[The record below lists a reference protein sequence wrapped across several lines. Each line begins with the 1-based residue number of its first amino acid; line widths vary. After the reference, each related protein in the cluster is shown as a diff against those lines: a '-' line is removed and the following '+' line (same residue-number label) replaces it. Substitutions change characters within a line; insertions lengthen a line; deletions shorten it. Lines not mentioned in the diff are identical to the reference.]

1 MANHPNRSAKRPS
14 LEETLLALSAEVER
28 RANTLPSDV
37 EAEYSAEYDRLIEA
51 LDAAQNAAATFAHA
65 FAKAGFAKL

>member
-1 MANHPNRSAKRPS
+1 MVNHPNRSAKRPS

-28 RANTLPSDV
+28 RANSLPSDV
-37 EAEYSAEYDRLIEA
+37 EAEYSGEYDRLIIA
-51 LDAAQNAAATFAHA
+51 LNEAQNAAVAFAPA